1 MGGVEYSCYPHNTKW
16 LFFPVEENAIRSIY
30 LSGIS
35 LPESKQ
41 KNKKKRNM
49 GGENTGMP
57 HFFYSQ
63 FFVNLQSGIWGIP
76 LKAHPQWNG
85 KASVGF
91 VFINKAHSAI

>member
-41 KNKKKRNM
+41 KNKKKKKTK
-49 GGENTGMP
+49 GGNHVTNCGKQTKKKKKTNSNLKHKNFDTGG
-57 HFFYSQ
+57 Q
-63 FFVNLQSGIWGIP
+63 ND
-76 LKAHPQWNG
+76 
-85 KASVGF
+85 
-91 VFINKAHSAI
+91 

>member
-41 KNKKKRNM
+41 KNKKKRKPK
-49 GGENTGMP
+49 GGTMSRIVGSKRKKKKKTNSNFKQKNFDTGG
-57 HFFYSQ
+57 Q
-63 FFVNLQSGIWGIP
+63 ND
-76 LKAHPQWNG
+76 
-85 KASVGF
+85 
-91 VFINKAHSAI
+91 